1 MTPTSTIASSPVLKT
16 YKRPVNFGDVVL
28 KALVERMDPEA
39 RTVAPQWRSLASSL
53 GVSTMTL
60 GRYIQ
65 RLKEDGRIETV
76 EESRECRNSGD
87 ANLLCSLGAATNG
100 HPSPTWLP
108 NSRKRYFIK
117 ESVDADWAAS
127 VEPQFEREHVS
138 KAKRRYKSTKAEMD
152 AVADAHLAERCRLVM
167 EDFVSRM
174 DAATHMVAPKI
185 KDMAARI
192 GRRLTFAEYSRV
204 VRTFKAAGLVEA
216 RRVHDASG
224 DHSCD
229 YVFVLNTEAIA
240 GLDYL
245 NLAKTYRLKTAHADG
260 GAKRGATARNEL
272 GERILGYL
280 RERMASDIHLVKAG
294 QVEIGKVLGYAPCS
308 VSAAIRKLI
317 AEKRLV
323 KVVGKARR
331 GMGNDATVYRVIV
344 DEHDLEPLP
353 DHPQLAKRQNAGGPR
368 SVAAATTPPSGGPS
382 SVSSTTPL
390 SGGPSAVSAA
400 RKALEAANPAPT
412 PPRPRSVQ
420 KPAEI
425 FTCLS
430 LENFKNSGRREIR
443 FDRISTV
450 AGKSGAD
457 RTQIFDAMRVLHG
470 IAQGKDVSAFPAL
483 WFGTDWPT
491 TLSISL
497 NTLRHGRLTYSVT
510 LQRIDDNRVRVADER
525 LAGRFE
531 TMLIRRKHFYTH
543 LATKDR
549 NGIGTTS
556 FALCDAAN
564 ILDAD
569 DPIVQFKRQL
579 VELWLL
585 NPDPNAMKSEIGFGV
600 VNADVCGFIDFVTC
614 MVMQQKREAFAA
626 AMRDA
631 VLRLCP
637 DLVGYTVE
645 KNAKGGPYLA
655 VRHRSDLDPKGTPF
669 ALLDSAE
676 KILFLVAFVCA
687 MNGHS
692 ASAPVVWLSP
702 FNWLGER
709 ERLAADRLVRTAFA
723 NRGQMIMLV

>member
-1 MTPTSTIASSPVLKT
+1 MTPTSTIAVTPVLKT

-28 KALVERMDPEA
+28 KALFERMDPET
-39 RTVAPQWRSLASSL
+39 RTVAPQWRTLASSL
-53 GVSTMTL
+53 GVCTMTL
-60 GRYIQ
+60 GRYIHQ
-65 RLKEDGRIETV
+65 LKEDGRIETV
-76 EESRECRNSGD
+76 TVDEQQEQPTEIAQD
-87 ANLLCSLGAATNG
+87 G
-100 HPSPTWLP
+100 HPGPTWLP
-108 NSRKRYFIK
+108 NSRKRYFIN

-138 KAKRRYKSTKAEMD
+138 KTKRRYKSTKAEMD

-174 DAATHMVAPKI
+174 DASTHMVAPKI

-192 GRRLTFAEYSRV
+192 GRRLTSAEYSRV

-224 DHSCD
+224 NHSCD

-280 RERMASDIHLVKAG
+280 RERMASDTHLVKAG

-344 DEHDLEPLP
+344 DEHDFEPLP
-353 DHPQLAKRQNAGGPR
+353 DHPQPAKRLPQPEYR
-368 SVAAATTPPSGGPS
+368 SDAHQRAHT
-382 SVSSTTPL
+382 
-390 SGGPSAVSAA
+390 PSA
-400 RKALEAANPAPT
+400 PA
-412 PPRPRSVQ
+412 PRPRPVQ

-430 LENFKNSGRREIR
+430 LENFKNSGRREIP

-457 RTQIFDAMRVLHG
+457 RTQVFDAMRLLHG
-470 IAQGKDVSAFPAL
+470 IAQGNDVSAFPAL

-531 TMLIRRKHFYTH
+531 TLLIRRKHFYTH

-556 FALCDAAN
+556 FALYDAGK
-564 ILDAD
+564 IVDAD
-569 DPIVQFKRQL
+569 DPVVQFKARL
-579 VELWLL
+579 GELWLV
-585 NPDPNAMKSEIGFGV
+585 NPDPNAMKSEIGFGI
-600 VNADVCGFIDFVTC
+600 VNAGTVDFSDFATC
-614 MVMQQKREAFAA
+614 MVMQQRQEAVAA

-631 VLRLCP
+631 LLRLCP
-637 DLVGYTVE
+637 ELTGYMVE
-645 KNAKGGPYLA
+645 QNSKGVPYLA
-655 VRHRSDLDPKGTPF
+655 VRHRGDLDPHGTPF
-669 ALLDSAE
+669 ALLDNAE

-692 ASAPVVWLSP
+692 APAPVVWLSP
-702 FNWLGER
+702 FSWLSDSE
-709 ERLAADRLVRTAFA
+709 RTAAASILRSSFA

>member
-1 MTPTSTIASSPVLKT
+1 MTPTSTIASSPVLKA

-76 EESRECRNSGD
+76 EESPECRNSGD

-117 ESVDADWAAS
+117 ETVNADWAAS
-127 VEPQFEREHVS
+127 VEPQFERMHIS
-138 KAKRRYKSTKAEMD
+138 KQKLRYKSTKAEMD
-152 AVADAHLAERCRLVM
+152 AAADARLAERCRLVM

-185 KDMAARI
+185 KDMAARM
-192 GRRLTFAEYSRV
+192 GRRLTSAEYTRV

-240 GLDYL
+240 ALDYL
-245 NLAKTYRLKTAHADG
+245 KLAQTYRLKTAHADG

-280 RERMASDIHLVKAG
+280 RERMASDTHLVKAA

-344 DEHDLEPLP
+344 DEHDLKPLP
-353 DHPQLAKRQNAGGPR
+353 DHPQPAKRLLQPEHR
-368 SVAAATTPPSGGPS
+368 SDAHQRAHT
-382 SVSSTTPL
+382 
-390 SGGPSAVSAA
+390 PSA
-400 RKALEAANPAPT
+400 PA
-412 PPRPRSVQ
+412 PRPRPVQ

-425 FTCLS
+425 FTGLS
-430 LENFKNSGRREIR
+430 LENFKNSGKREIS

-457 RTQIFDAMRVLHG
+457 RMQIFDAMRVLHG
-470 IAQGKDVSAFPAL
+470 IAQGKDISAFPAL

-510 LQRIDDNRVRVADER
+510 LQRIDDNRVRVSDER

-531 TMLIRRKHFYTH
+531 TLMIRRKHFYTH

-600 VNADVCGFIDFVTC
+600 VNADICGFVDFVTC

-631 VLRLCP
+631 VLHLCP

-645 KNAKGGPYLA
+645 KNAKGVPYLA

-687 MNGHS
+687 MNGD
-692 ASAPVVWLSP
+692 SAPAPIVWLSP

-709 ERLAADRLVRTAFA
+709 ERLAADRLIRAAFA

>member
-1 MTPTSTIASSPVLKT
+1 MIPTSTIASSPVLKT

-76 EESRECRNSGD
+76 EESPECRNSGD

-117 ESVDADWAAS
+117 ETVNADWAAS
-127 VEPQFEREHVS
+127 VEPQFERMHIS
-138 KAKRRYKSTKAEMD
+138 KQKRRYKS
-152 AVADAHLAERCRLVM
+152 
-167 EDFVSRM
+167 
-174 DAATHMVAPKI
+174 
-185 KDMAARI
+185 
-192 GRRLTFAEYSRV
+192 
-204 VRTFKAAGLVEA
+204 
-216 RRVHDASG
+216 
-224 DHSCD
+224 
-229 YVFVLNTEAIA
+229 
-240 GLDYL
+240 
-245 NLAKTYRLKTAHADG
+245 
-260 GAKRGATARNEL
+260 ATARNEL

-280 RERMASDIHLVKAG
+280 RERMASDTHLVKAG

-331 GMGNDATVYRVIV
+331 GMGNDAAVYRVIV
-344 DEHDLEPLP
+344 DEHDFEPLP
-353 DHPQLAKRQNAGGPR
+353 DHPQPAKRLPQPEYR
-368 SVAAATTPPSGGPS
+368 SDAHQRVQE
-382 SVSSTTPL
+382 
-390 SGGPSAVSAA
+390 PSA
-400 RKALEAANPAPT
+400 P
-412 PPRPRSVQ
+412 PPRPRPVQ

-430 LENFKNSGRREIR
+430 LENFKNSGRREIP

-450 AGKSGAD
+450 VGKSGAD
-457 RTQIFDAMRVLHG
+457 RTQVFDALRLLHG

-491 TLSISL
+491 TLSITL

-510 LQRIDDNRVRVADER
+510 LQRIDDNSVRVADER

-531 TMLIRRKHFYTH
+531 TLLIRRKHFYTH

-556 FALCDAAN
+556 FALYDVGK
-564 ILDAD
+564 IVDAD
-569 DPIVQFKRQL
+569 DPVVQFKARL
-579 VELWLL
+579 GELWLL
-585 NPDPNAMKSEIGFGV
+585 NPDPNAMKSEIGCGI
-600 VNADVCGFIDFVTC
+600 VNADAGDFSDFVTC
-614 MVMQQKREAFAA
+614 MVVQQTNEAVAA

-637 DLVGYTVE
+637 DLLGYTVE

-669 ALLDSAE
+669 ALMDNAE

-692 ASAPVVWLSP
+692 APAPVVWLSP
-702 FNWLGER
+702 LNWLGER

-723 NRGQMIMLV
+723 SRGQMIMLV

>member
-87 ANLLCSLGAATNG
+87 ANLLCTLSAATNG

-117 ESVDADWAAS
+117 ETVNADWAAS
-127 VEPQFEREHVS
+127 VEPQFEHMHIS
-138 KAKRRYKSTKAEMD
+138 KQKRRYKSTKAEMD
-152 AVADAHLAERCRLVM
+152 AAADAHLAERCRLVM

-192 GRRLTFAEYSRV
+192 GRRLTSAEYSRV

-280 RERMASDIHLVKAG
+280 RERMASDTHLVKAG

-331 GMGNDATVYRVIV
+331 GMGNDATVYRVII
-344 DEHDLEPLP
+344 DEHDLVPLP
-353 DHPQLAKRQNAGGPR
+353 EQPAHRKRRPQPESRSDALQYVCVQTPTVPKPEPPQPAPR
-368 SVAAATTPPSGGPS
+368 SNAHQRAHT
-382 SVSSTTPL
+382 
-390 SGGPSAVSAA
+390 PSA
-400 RKALEAANPAPT
+400 PA
-412 PPRPRSVQ
+412 PRPRPVQ

-430 LENFKNSGRREIR
+430 LENFKNSGRREIP

-470 IAQGKDVSAFPAL
+470 IAQGKDISAFPAL

-531 TMLIRRKHFYTH
+531 TLLIRRKHFYTH

-579 VELWLL
+579 GELWLL
-585 NPDPNAMKSEIGFGV
+585 NPDPNAMKSEIGCGI
-600 VNADVCGFIDFVTC
+600 VNAGTGDFSDFVTC
-614 MVMQQKREAFAA
+614 MVVQQTKEAVAA

-637 DLVGYTVE
+637 ELVGYTVE
-645 KNAKGGPYLA
+645 KNAKGSPYLA
-655 VRHRSDLDPKGTPF
+655 VRHRSDLDPNGTPF
-669 ALLDSAE
+669 ALMDNAE

-692 ASAPVVWLSP
+692 APAPVVWLSP

-709 ERLAADRLVRTAFA
+709 ERAEADRLVRTACA

>member
-1 MTPTSTIASSPVLKT
+1 MHI
-16 YKRPVNFGDVVL
+16 
-28 KALVERMDPEA
+28 
-39 RTVAPQWRSLASSL
+39 
-53 GVSTMTL
+53 
-60 GRYIQ
+60 
-65 RLKEDGRIETV
+65 
-76 EESRECRNSGD
+76 
-87 ANLLCSLGAATNG
+87 
-100 HPSPTWLP
+100 
-108 NSRKRYFIK
+108 
-117 ESVDADWAAS
+117 
-127 VEPQFEREHVS
+127 S
-138 KAKRRYKSTKAEMD
+138 KQKRRYKSTKAEMD
-152 AVADAHLAERCRLVM
+152 AAADARLAERCRLVM

-185 KDMAARI
+185 KDMAARM
-192 GRRLTFAEYSRV
+192 GRRLTSAEYSRV

-240 GLDYL
+240 ALDYL
-245 NLAKTYRLKTAHADG
+245 KLAQTYRLKTAHADG

-280 RERMASDIHLVKAG
+280 RERMASDTHLVKAA
-294 QVEIGKVLGYAPCS
+294 QSEIGNALGYAPCS

-344 DEHDLEPLP
+344 DGHDLEPLP
-353 DHPQLAKRQNAGGPR
+353 DHPQPAKRQ
-368 SVAAATTPPSGGPS
+368 GGPS

-400 RKALEAANPAPT
+400 KKALEAANPAPT
-412 PPRPRSVQ
+412 PPRPRPVQ
-420 KPAEI
+420 KPAGI
-425 FTCLS
+425 FTGLS
-430 LENFKNSGRREIR
+430 LENFKNSGRREIP

-470 IAQGKDVSAFPAL
+470 IAQGKDISAFPAL

-531 TMLIRRKHFYTH
+531 TLLIRRKHFYTH

-556 FALCDAAN
+556 FALYDVGK
-564 ILDAD
+564 IIDAD
-569 DPIVQFKRQL
+569 DPVVQFKARL
-579 VELWLL
+579 GELWLL
-585 NPDPNAMKSEIGFGV
+585 NPDPNAMKSEIGFGI
-600 VNADVCGFIDFVTC
+600 VNAGAGDFSDFVTC
-614 MVMQQKREAFAA
+614 MVVQQTNEAVAA

-631 VLRLCP
+631 VRRLYP

-655 VRHRSDLDPKGTPF
+655 VRHRSDLDPNGTPF

-692 ASAPVVWLSP
+692 APAPVVWLSP
-702 FNWLGER
+702 FNWLGES
-709 ERLAADRLVRTAFA
+709 ERTAADRLIRAAFA
-723 NRGQMIMLV
+723 SCGQMIMLV

>member
-1 MTPTSTIASSPVLKT
+1 MTPTSTIAATPVLKT

-28 KALVERMDPEA
+28 KALVERMDPET
-39 RTVAPQWRSLASSL
+39 RTVAPQWRTLASSL
-53 GVSTMTL
+53 GVCTMTL
-60 GRYIQ
+60 GRYIHQ
-65 RLKEDGRIETV
+65 LKEDGLIETV
-76 EESRECRNSGD
+76 TVDEQQEQPTEIAQD
-87 ANLLCSLGAATNG
+87 G
-100 HPSPTWLP
+100 HPGPTWLP
-108 NSRKRYFIK
+108 NSRKRYLIN
-117 ESVDADWAAS
+117 ESVDADWAAG
-127 VEPQFEREHVS
+127 VAPQFKREHLT

-152 AVADAHLAERCRLVM
+152 AAADARLAERCRLVM
-167 EDFVSRM
+167 EDFVGRM

-192 GRRLTFAEYSRV
+192 GRRLTSAEYSRV

-280 RERMASDIHLVKAG
+280 RERMASDTHLVKAG

-344 DEHDLEPLP
+344 DEHDFEPLP
-353 DHPQLAKRQNAGGPR
+353 DHPQPAKRLPQPEYR
-368 SVAAATTPPSGGPS
+368 SDAHQRAHT
-382 SVSSTTPL
+382 
-390 SGGPSAVSAA
+390 PSA
-400 RKALEAANPAPT
+400 P
-412 PPRPRSVQ
+412 PPRPRPVQ

-430 LENFKNSGRREIR
+430 LENFKNSGKREIP
-443 FDRISTV
+443 FDRISAV

-457 RTQIFDAMRVLHG
+457 RTQVFDALRLFHG

-531 TMLIRRKHFYTH
+531 TLLIRRKHFYTH

-556 FALCDAAN
+556 FALYDVGK
-564 ILDAD
+564 IVDAD
-569 DPIVQFKRQL
+569 DPVVQFKARL
-579 VELWLL
+579 GELWLL
-585 NPDPNAMKSEIGFGV
+585 NPDPNAMKSEIGFGI
-600 VNADVCGFIDFVTC
+600 VNAGAGDFSDFVTC
-614 MVMQQKREAFAA
+614 MVVQQTNEAVAA

-637 DLVGYTVE
+637 DLLGYTVE

-669 ALLDSAE
+669 ALMDNAE

-692 ASAPVVWLSP
+692 APAPVVWLSP
-702 FNWLGER
+702 LNWLGER

>member
-76 EESRECRNSGD
+76 EESPECRNSGD

-117 ESVDADWAAS
+117 ETVNADWAAS
-127 VEPQFEREHVS
+127 VEPQFERMHIS
-138 KAKRRYKSTKAEMD
+138 KQKRRYKS
-152 AVADAHLAERCRLVM
+152 
-167 EDFVSRM
+167 
-174 DAATHMVAPKI
+174 
-185 KDMAARI
+185 
-192 GRRLTFAEYSRV
+192 
-204 VRTFKAAGLVEA
+204 
-216 RRVHDASG
+216 
-224 DHSCD
+224 
-229 YVFVLNTEAIA
+229 
-240 GLDYL
+240 
-245 NLAKTYRLKTAHADG
+245 
-260 GAKRGATARNEL
+260 ATARNEL

-280 RERMASDIHLVKAG
+280 RERMASDTHLVKAA

-353 DHPQLAKRQNAGGPR
+353 
-368 SVAAATTPPSGGPS
+368 
-382 SVSSTTPL
+382 
-390 SGGPSAVSAA
+390 
-400 RKALEAANPAPT
+400 APT
-412 PPRPRSVQ
+412 PPRPRPVQ

-430 LENFKNSGRREIR
+430 LENFKNSGRREIS
-443 FDRISTV
+443 FDRISAV

-470 IAQGKDVSAFPAL
+470 IAQGKDISAFPAL

-510 LQRIDDNRVRVADER
+510 LQRIDDNRVRVSDER

-531 TMLIRRKHFYTH
+531 TLLIRRKHFYTH

-600 VNADVCGFIDFVTC
+600 VNADICGFGDFVTC

-631 VLRLCP
+631 VLHLCP

-645 KNAKGGPYLA
+645 KNAKGVPYLA

-692 ASAPVVWLSP
+692 APAPIVWLSP

-709 ERLAADRLVRTAFA
+709 ERLAADRLIRAAFA

>member
-1 MTPTSTIASSPVLKT
+1 MSEVPTTVAAPVLKT

-28 KALVERMDPEA
+28 KALVERMDPET
-39 RTVAPQWRSLASSL
+39 RTVAPQWRTLASSL
-53 GVSTMTL
+53 GVCTVTL
-60 GRYIQ
+60 GRYIHQ
-65 RLKEDGRIETV
+65 LKEDGRIETV
-76 EESRECRNSGD
+76 EDAREGRNS
-87 ANLLCSLGAATNG
+87 LRPLATPDNA
-100 HPSPTWLP
+100 HPNPTWLP
-108 NSRKRYFIK
+108 NSRKRYFIN
-117 ESVDADWAAS
+117 ESVDVDWAAS

-192 GRRLTFAEYSRV
+192 GRRLTSAEYSRV

-224 DHSCD
+224 NHSCD

-280 RERMASDIHLVKAG
+280 RERMASDTHLVKAG

-331 GMGNDATVYRVIV
+331 GMGNDATVYRVM
-344 DEHDLEPLP
+344 D
-353 DHPQLAKRQNAGGPR
+353 A
-368 SVAAATTPPSGGPS
+368 
-382 SVSSTTPL
+382 
-390 SGGPSAVSAA
+390 PSASPLAPGGTQFIASAPSA
-400 RKALEAANPAPT
+400 SPPA
-412 PPRPRSVQ
+412 
-420 KPAEI
+420 PAEI

-430 LENFKNSGRREIR
+430 LENFKNSGKREIR

-457 RTQIFDAMRVLHG
+457 RTQVFDAMRLLHG

-491 TLSISL
+491 TLSISM

-531 TMLIRRKHFYTH
+531 TLLIRRKHFYTH

-556 FALCDAAN
+556 FAIYDASK

-569 DPIVQFKRQL
+569 DPVVQFKARL
-579 VELWLL
+579 GELWLL
-585 NPDPNAMKSEIGFGV
+585 NPDPNAMKSEIGCGI
-600 VNADVCGFIDFVTC
+600 VNVGTGDFSDFVTC
-614 MVMQQKREAFAA
+614 MVVQQTKEAVAA

-645 KNAKGGPYLA
+645 QNAKGVPYLA
-655 VRHRSDLDPKGTPF
+655 VRHRGDLDSKGTPF
-669 ALLDSAE
+669 ALMDNAE

-687 MNGHS
+687 MNGRS
-692 ASAPVVWLSP
+692 APAPVVWLSP
-702 FNWLGER
+702 FSWLGER
-709 ERLAADRLVRTAFA
+709 ERTDVDRLFRTAFA